1 MTQGE
6 LSRILHELDCPV
18 NEGVSSLKNTMKFPR
33 IDYWEIVWEDIVASG
48 EEYAEKITWQ
58 ISFYARKPRD
68 RKLLELRDALRKL
81 GFHPMI
87 SHEYNTEDAETVC
100 EAGRSGKRIGCD
112 RSRDKRIC
120 E

>member
-68 RKLLELRDALRKL
+68 PKLIALKNRLNEL
-81 GFHPMI
+81 GYHPTI
-87 SHEYNTEDAETVC
+87 AHEYVTEDRVWHSYFSITTDGV
-100 EAGRSGKRIGCD
+100 IG
-112 RSRDKRIC
+112 
-120 E
+120 

>member
-81 GFHPMI
+81 GFPMNTTQKII
-87 SHEYNTEDAETVC
+87 SGILISQLKRMVVPYEQNIQW
-100 EAGRSGKRIGCD
+100 SGD
-112 RSRDKRIC
+112 RV
-120 E
+120 